1 VRLADEV
8 AVEAEGPKPF
18 DGITIVLTGGLEA
31 ISRDEATAL
40 ATAAGARV
48 VSSVS
53 TKTDVVVAGE
63 NPGTKLAKAEQLG
76 VEVIDE
82 AEFLRRAGRS

>member
-1 VRLADEV
+1 
-8 AVEAEGPKPF
+8 
-18 DGITIVLTGGLEA
+18 
-31 ISRDEATAL
+31 
-40 ATAAGARV
+40 V